1 MNFLKNKFGIDLAML
16 EHRNWTIRIVS
27 TILWI
32 LAISIMSEKFDDRN
46 YELTDLD
53 SMINFYIFVYM
64 LGMFIWGSVNFNKIL
79 VNAPIPKPENS
90 IHFDLHERANWLLD
104 QTENYSGTEHHLD
117 ELNYL
122 KDKYK
127 SELKDFDA
135 SRKILTKQRKEN
147 YESNKRVN
155 NVRFKGPKSNSIVC
169 PHCQT
174 KGDVHKSR
182 KEVVEESREKGII
195 GATIGRKTITN
206 KGSIT
211 ELYCANCDTTW
222 QV

>member
-1 MNFLKNKFGIDLAML
+1 M
-16 EHRNWTIRIVS
+16 
-27 TILWI
+27 
-32 LAISIMSEKFDDRN
+32 
-46 YELTDLD
+46 
-53 SMINFYIFVYM
+53 
-64 LGMFIWGSVNFNKIL
+64 
-79 VNAPIPKPENS
+79 
-90 IHFDLHERANWLLD
+90 LD

-206 KGSIT
+206 QS
-211 ELYCANCDTTW
+211 
-222 QV
+222 

>member
-16 EHRNWTIRIVS
+16 EHRNWAIRIVT
-27 TILWI
+27 TILFIAWWSSFTNSMEMDVDPSGI
-32 LAISIMSEKFDDRN
+32 DQLGAI
-46 YELTDLD
+46 YAL
-53 SMINFYIFVYM
+53 VYVGGM
-64 LGMFIWGSVNFNKIL
+64 LIWGMVWMQYNLFEIP
-79 VNAPIPKPENS
+79 APKPENS
-90 IHFDLHERANWLLD
+90 IHFDLHKRANWLLD
-104 QTENYSGTEHHLD
+104 QTENYGGTEHHLD

-135 SRKILTKQRKEN
+135 SRKLLTKQRKEN
-147 YESNKRVN
+147 YESNKRVD
-155 NVRFKGPKSNSIVC
+155 NVRFKGPKSKSIVC

-174 KGDVHKSR
+174 KGDVHKRR